1 MRFMYFYKDKE
12 LFLYLRNMKENVPVI
27 YAAPLQGFTEAA
39 WRNAHAQCFGGVE
52 AYYTPFVRLEKGV
65 IRNKDKRDVSPVEN
79 MVPRLIPQ
87 VIASEPEELRQL
99 TDFLAE
105 LGYRELDVNMGCP
118 FPLIVRRG
126 KGAGILSSPVKVAA
140 LLEMMKTFPEI
151 RFSVK
156 MRLGGQEPDEWRALV
171 PLLNSSCVTQV
182 TLHPRI
188 GKQQYKG
195 TVDREAFRA
204 FYEACERPLV
214 YNGDLLTVADIRE
227 VLEAFPRLKGVMLG
241 RGLLA
246 NPALALAFREGE
258 LSENELKARVA
269 QMHWQMYL
277 YYHRVIEGGEA
288 QLLAKLKTCWEYL
301 LPDLDKKQRKA
312 ILKSNRLDGYLRAVE
327 EALR

>member
-126 KGAGILSSPVKVAA
+126 KGAGILSSPEKVEA
-140 LLEMMKTFPEI
+140 LLETMKVFPEI

-156 MRLGGQEPDEWRALV
+156 MRLGGQDAEEWKVLV
-171 PLLNSSCVTQV
+171 PLLNRSWVTQV

-258 LSENELKARVA
+258 FQHNTSCGR
-269 QMHWQMYL
+269 
-277 YYHRVIEGGEA
+277 I
-288 QLLAKLKTCWEYL
+288 
-301 LPDLDKKQRKA
+301 LD
-312 ILKSNRLDGYLRAVE
+312 DRAGD
-327 EALR
+327 RIR

>member
-1 MRFMYFYKDKE
+1 MYFHKDSE
-12 LFLYLRNMKENVPVI
+12 LFLYLRDMKENVPVI
-27 YAAPLQGFTEAA
+27 YAAPLQGFTEVA

-151 RFSVK
+151 RFRS
-156 MRLGGQEPDEWRALV
+156 R
-171 PLLNSSCVTQV
+171 
-182 TLHPRI
+182 
-188 GKQQYKG
+188 
-195 TVDREAFRA
+195 
-204 FYEACERPLV
+204 
-214 YNGDLLTVADIRE
+214 
-227 VLEAFPRLKGVMLG
+227 
-241 RGLLA
+241 
-246 NPALALAFREGE
+246 
-258 LSENELKARVA
+258 
-269 QMHWQMYL
+269 
-277 YYHRVIEGGEA
+277 
-288 QLLAKLKTCWEYL
+288 
-301 LPDLDKKQRKA
+301 
-312 ILKSNRLDGYLRAVE
+312 
-327 EALR
+327 

>member
-1 MRFMYFYKDKE
+1 MYFHKDSE
-12 LFLYLRNMKENVPVI
+12 LFLYLRDMKENVPVI
-27 YAAPLQGFTEAA
+27 YAAPLQALRK
-39 WRNAHAQCFGGVE
+39 WRGAMHMRSAGVCGRVLYSFCPVGE
-52 AYYTPFVRLEKGV
+52 GE
-65 IRNKDKRDVSPVEN
+65 IRNKDRRDVSPEEN
-79 MVPRLIPQ
+79 TVPQLVPQ
-87 VIASEPEELRQL
+87 VIASEPEELKVL
-99 TDFLAE
+99 TDFLTSQ
-105 LGYRELDVNMGCP
+105 GYREIDVNMGCP

-126 KGAGILSSPVKVAA
+126 KGAGILSSPEKVEA
-140 LLEMMKTFPEI
+140 LLETMKVFPEI

-156 MRLGGQEPDEWRALV
+156 MRLGGQDAEEWKALV
-171 PLLNSSCVTQV
+171 PLLNRSCVTQV

-195 TVDREAFRA
+195 TVDWEAFRA

-269 QMHWQMYL
+269 QMHRQMYL

-301 LPDLDKKQRKA
+301 LPELDKKQRK
-312 ILKSNRLDGYLRAVE
+312 LS
-327 EALR
+327 